1 MSHVL
6 LILISLIALVGC
18 QVKEESGSGQLI
30 AGHTP
35 ATNSFTVS
43 APSNGTYKAG
53 DILNFTL
60 SFPYNVVVSGGTPSL
75 SLTIG
80 ASTISAPLVSG
91 AGTKSLV
98 FSYTI
103 LASEN
108 DTDGITLNSLNL
120 NGSTMTF
127 TNSAGV
133 STNCDIATVT
143 TRNYTNILVD
153 NTGPT
158 LTAFSLV
165 TLPGFYNEGDQIVFS
180 ATYSEPVVVGT
191 PVPSFNLT
199 FNTAAVATYVSGSGT
214 NTINFQ
220 YTITNTQFDYNGFT
234 FPGPNTFIN
243 GTSIKDMSGNAAAVD
258 FSAFVAAIDGT
269 GTGPTCTGGSSDC
282 VEFDGRAP
290 FITNIVPPNPG
301 SYAAAKNL
309 DYVVEFNKNVTITG
323 SPYLALTIGST
334 TRQASY
340 SSGSGS
346 RFITFR
352 YTTVPGDVDADGITS
367 PTSITAGTGTI
378 ISTTG
383 GYNFFVTGT
392 NGGSFSNNLFT
403 APDTS
408 GVIITATQPQPTAVI
423 RGGDTTNRI
432 FPAPLQPDDV
442 WIIGQP
448 LLITVEFNTGMTVG
462 QISGTPS
469 IPITIG
475 ATTRQATYLSGGDGQ
490 TSLVFRYVIQE
501 GDLDTDGNITLG
513 KIELNG
519 GTITDNANTNSLL
532 TLPVTSISSTTI
544 DGIRPTISS
553 VTAPADAS
561 YSSVTTPGNFN
572 FTINWSEAVN
582 FSGTVNLP
590 LTIGATPVNASTVIT
605 NNATGI
611 VVRPTNIT
619 GLTDTDGITVSS
631 PLNGGTI
638 SDAAGNTA
646 NSFTFAP
653 PVTPGVLVDTTAPTI
668 NIAGVTPPPA
678 GTYNAGDDLVFTVT
692 FSEVVNVQNAGAYPN
707 NYPRIALAFS
717 SGTQYA
723 TYTGGSGTNT
733 LTFSYEVTTSDSHIV
748 GTIPAPT
755 AVQVNTPTS
764 YIRDIAWNGNS
775 TNSYAMTTSLAGVI
789 VDGVAPS
796 VSAQETTA
804 GVYVES
810 GEGPNSTIVI
820 EVTYSEPVTVIGVPE
835 IELDIA
841 TGPKAAVYDAVSSTS
856 TILRFR
862 YPIDGATDMDL
873 DGLALTS
880 PAEITGATIEDANG
894 NEATYGLGTV
904 TDLNN
909 VFIAP
914 HLVVWTRASLNSNRS
929 GFSGA
934 PGVAGPSVV
943 GGYYTFTGLE
953 SLSFTGLSDFTSEQV
968 WMAIRTPNS
977 GDAPLQDLIKTYVN
991 IVDPT
996 TGTIS
1001 YTPPATGPSPLA
1013 ANTNHRIQVNLPGG
1027 LSLSNTF
1034 TPAGFTGR
1042 IGAVII
1048 STDTLS
1054 GGQQTQVN
1062 NFLSTNYP

>member
-1 MSHVL
+1 MSHFL
-6 LILISLIALVGC
+6 LTLIALIALVGC
-18 QVKEESGSGQLI
+18 QVEEKSGNGTLI

-43 APSNGTYKAG
+43 STPAAGTYFAG
-53 DILNFTL
+53 RVLSFTL
-60 SFPYNVVVSGGTPSL
+60 SFPYNVDISGGTPSL

-80 ASTISAPLVSG
+80 ASTVSAPLTSG
-91 AGTKSLV
+91 AGTPSLT
-98 FSYTI
+98 FQYTV

-108 DTDGITLNSLNL
+108 DTDGITLNSLAP
-120 NGSTMTF
+120 NGAAMTF
-127 TNSAGV
+127 TSNGAT
-133 STNCDIATVT
+133 TNCNTASVT
-143 TRNYTNILVD
+143 ARTYASILVD

-158 LTAFSLV
+158 LTGLALV
-165 TLPGFYNEGDQIVFS
+165 TPPGFYNEGDHIIFS

-191 PVPSFNLT
+191 PDPAIRLT
-199 FNTAAVATYVSGSGT
+199 FNNAATAVYFSGSGT
-214 NTINFQ
+214 NTINFR
-220 YTITNTQFDYNGFT
+220 YTVTATQFDYNGYAFPAPRT
-234 FPGPNTFIN
+234 FDN
-243 GTSIKDMSGNAAAVD
+243 GASITDASGNAASVD
-258 FSAFVAAIDGT
+258 FSAFFAAIDGA
-269 GTGPTCTGGSSDC
+269 GTGPTCNNGTSDC
-282 VEFDGRAP
+282 VEFDGRVP
-290 FITNIVPPNPG
+290 FVVNIVPPTPG
-301 SYAAAKNL
+301 NYAAAQNL
-309 DYVVEFNKNVTITG
+309 DYVVEFNKNVTVTG
-323 SPYLALTIGST
+323 SPHLALTVGST

-340 SSGSGS
+340 SSGSGT

-352 YTTVPGDVDADGITS
+352 YTTVPGDVDPDGITS
-367 PTSITAGTGTI
+367 PTSITANGGNIVGGATYFTSGTG
-378 ISTTG
+378 
-383 GYNFFVTGT
+383 
-392 NGGSFSNNLFT
+392 GGSFTNNLFT

-408 GVIITATQPQPTAVI
+408 GVIITATQPQPMAVI
-423 RGGDTTNRI
+423 RGGDTTNRV
-432 FPAPLQPDDV
+432 FPLPAQPDDV

-462 QISGTPS
+462 QVSGTPS
-469 IPITIG
+469 IPLTIG

-501 GDLDTDGNITLG
+501 GDLDTDGSIALG
-513 KIELNG
+513 NIELNG
-519 GTITDNANTNSLL
+519 GTITDSANTNSLL
-532 TLPVTSISSTTI
+532 TLPVTSVTSTTV
-544 DGIRPTISS
+544 DGVRPTLLN

-561 YSSVTTPGNFN
+561 YSSVTVPGTFN

-590 LTIGATPVNASTVIT
+590 LTIGVASVNASTVVT

-611 VVRPTNIT
+611 VVRPNNIN
-619 GLTDTDGITVSS
+619 GMTDTDGITVIS

-646 NSFTFAP
+646 NTFTFAP
-653 PVTPGVLVDTTAPTI
+653 PVTTGVLVDTTAPTI
-668 NIAGVTPPPA
+668 NIGGVTRPPA
-678 GTYNAGDDLVFTVT
+678 GTYNAGDDLIFTVT
-692 FSEVVNVQNAGAYPN
+692 FSEIVNVQNAGAYPN
-707 NYPRIALAFS
+707 SYPRIALAFS

-733 LTFSYEVTTSDSHIV
+733 LTFSYEVTTSDSHT
-748 GTIPAPT
+748 GTIPAPA
-755 AVQVNTPTS
+755 AVEVNTPTS
-764 YIRDIAWNGNS
+764 YIRDIAWNGNG
-775 TNSYAMTTSLAGVI
+775 TTSYAMTTSLAGVI

-796 VSAQETTA
+796 VSDQEATA

-820 EVTYSEPVTVIGVPE
+820 EVTYSEPVTVTGVPE

-880 PAEITGATIEDANG
+880 PAEITGATIEDYNG
-894 NEATYGLGTV
+894 NEADYALGAV
-904 TDLNN
+904 TNLNN

-914 HLVVWTRASLNSNRS
+914 HLAVWTRASLNNNRS
-929 GFSGA
+929 GFTGA
-934 PGVAGPSVV
+934 PGVAGPGVV
-943 GGYYTFTGLE
+943 GGYYNFTGTE
-953 SLSFTGLSDFTSEQV
+953 SLSFGGLSGYTSEQV

-977 GDAPLQDLIKTYVN
+977 GDATQDLINTYVN
-991 IVDPT
+991 IANPS

-1001 YTPPATGPSPLA
+1001 YAPPATGPSPLA
-1013 ANTNHRIQVNLPGG
+1013 ASSNHRILVNFGAG
-1027 LSLSNTF
+1027 TSISDTF

-1048 STDTLS
+1048 STETLS
-1054 GGQQTQVN
+1054 GGQQAEVDT
-1062 NFLSTNYP
+1062 FMSTNYP

>member
-91 AGTKSLV
+91 AGTKSLI
-98 FSYTI
+98 FRYTI

-108 DTDGITLNSLNL
+108 DVDGITLNSLNL

-143 TRNYTNILVD
+143 TRNYTNIFVD

-234 FPGPNTFIN
+234 FPGPNTFTN
-243 GTSIKDMSGNAAAVD
+243 GTSIKDVSGNAAAVD

-290 FITNIVPPNPG
+290 FITNIVPPNPR
-301 SYAAAKNL
+301 SYASAQNL
-309 DYVVEFNKNVTITG
+309 DYVVEFNKNVTVTG
-323 SPYLALTIGST
+323 SPYLALTIGSST
-334 TRQASY
+334 KQASY
-340 SSGSGS
+340 TSGSGS

-378 ISTTG
+378 VSTTG
-383 GYNFFVTGT
+383 GYNFFVSGT

-408 GVIITATQPQPTAVI
+408 GVIVTATQPQPTAVI
-423 RGGDTTNRI
+423 RGADTTNRI
-432 FPAPLQPDDV
+432 FPTAIADNV
-442 WIIGQP
+442 WIINQP
-448 LLITVEFNTGMTVG
+448 LLITVEFNTGMYVG
-462 QISGTPS
+462 QTSGTPS

-513 KIELNG
+513 DIELNG

-544 DGIRPTISS
+544 DGIRPTISN
-553 VTAPADAS
+553 VTAPADGT
-561 YSSVTTPGNFN
+561 YSTVTTPNN
-572 FTINWSEAVN
+572 LWFTVNWSEAVN
-582 FSGTVNLP
+582 FNGVINLP
-590 LTIGATPVNASTVIT
+590 LIIGATPVNAATIQAGNDSASVTLRT
-605 NNATGI
+605 NALTGY
-611 VVRPTNIT
+611 ND
-619 GLTDTDGITVSS
+619 LDGIAVSS
-631 PLNGGTI
+631 PLTGAGTI
-638 SDAAGNTA
+638 RDQAGNTA
-646 NSFTFAP
+646 SVLTFAP
-653 PVTPGVLVDTTAPTI
+653 PTTTGVLVDTTAPTVVSI
-668 NIAGVTPPPA
+668 TPPANGTYTLGQNLDFVFNFSEDVTVSVAGGYPRIPFTVGATTRYLVPISNGTSSTHTFRYTIVAGEADTDGVAFSVGTAAINHTGGGYLRDAGLNNSVANFFGIVPNTTGVLVDSQAPTISSVVRPTNGTYRTGDTLQFIVNWSENVTYNGAGSNRIAVNLDSGTVYFDYSSGSGSSTFIYEYTIAGNDLDLDGITPNISTVTIGGGAVLEDASNNAATLTFTAQNLSSIFIVYTDMAVIANAPFTANRAYGATPSISQIGGTVVSNYKIFDGDDSISVLGTVSGIQHIFVAFRTDGTPANMPFISSFTYLEDDGGTGFNLKLNGATLQNIAA
-678 GTYNAGDDLVFTVT
+678 GAAVKIHIDTSASPETINAGDIITNAFLGRVA
-692 FSEVVNVQNAGAYPN
+692 EIIVVNGPLNITQIAQIDNYLLLKYP
-707 NYPRIALAFS
+707 
-717 SGTQYA
+717 
-723 TYTGGSGTNT
+723 
-733 LTFSYEVTTSDSHIV
+733 
-748 GTIPAPT
+748 
-755 AVQVNTPTS
+755 
-764 YIRDIAWNGNS
+764 
-775 TNSYAMTTSLAGVI
+775 
-789 VDGVAPS
+789 
-796 VSAQETTA
+796 
-804 GVYVES
+804 
-810 GEGPNSTIVI
+810 
-820 EVTYSEPVTVIGVPE
+820 
-835 IELDIA
+835 
-841 TGPKAAVYDAVSSTS
+841 
-856 TILRFR
+856 
-862 YPIDGATDMDL
+862 
-873 DGLALTS
+873 
-880 PAEITGATIEDANG
+880 
-894 NEATYGLGTV
+894 
-904 TDLNN
+904 
-909 VFIAP
+909 
-914 HLVVWTRASLNSNRS
+914 
-929 GFSGA
+929 
-934 PGVAGPSVV
+934 
-943 GGYYTFTGLE
+943 
-953 SLSFTGLSDFTSEQV
+953 
-968 WMAIRTPNS
+968 
-977 GDAPLQDLIKTYVN
+977 
-991 IVDPT
+991 
-996 TGTIS
+996 
-1001 YTPPATGPSPLA
+1001 
-1013 ANTNHRIQVNLPGG
+1013 
-1027 LSLSNTF
+1027 
-1034 TPAGFTGR
+1034 
-1042 IGAVII
+1042 
-1048 STDTLS
+1048 
-1054 GGQQTQVN
+1054 
-1062 NFLSTNYP
+1062 